1 MQFTS
6 RLTEEN
12 RFLNHTRP
20 NRSFNILAVVAVMI
34 ALAFLSLV
42 AQHAHASNDTLVD
55 SRDKATASPTPP
67 ANTARPTPTPLQS
80 RPEQQ
85 SDQTNSAAGETVD
98 DDDEPIRIETELVN
112 LQVRVIDQYGR
123 PLNDVRQEDFRI
135 YENGAPQTIQFFSR
149 ENVPVSY
156 GLLID
161 NSGSLRSQ
169 LESVREASK
178 TIVNSNKPGDETFLI
193 RFIDSDKID
202 LVQDFTSN
210 STELLEA
217 LDEKLYIDGGQTAV
231 IDAVYLGAEYAAKRR
246 SGNRDDVRR
255 RAIILVTDGEE
266 RGSSYSQEQL
276 FARLREE
283 GVQIFVIGFVGEL
296 DKEKAGIF
304 RRNSEQSKATDLI
317 NRLARETGGRAFF
330 PKSLTEMPQIA
341 EDITRDLRTQYVI
354 GYQPT
359 NTARDGS
366 YRAIR
371 VAVNDDSK
379 RNKRIALTR
388 AGYTQPTQPSRTG
401 NRPSER
407 RNAPAARPTAT
418 PTRP

>member
-1 MQFTS
+1 M
-6 RLTEEN
+6 
-12 RFLNHTRP
+12 NHTRP
-20 NRSFNILAVVAVMI
+20 NRSFNILAVAFVTI
-34 ALAFLSLV
+34 ALVFLSLV
-42 AQHAHASNDTLVD
+42 ARHAHASDDAAAD
-55 SRDKATASPTPP
+55 SRNKATASPTPP

-85 SDQTNSAAGETVD
+85 PDQTNPAAVD
-98 DDDEPIRIETELVN
+98 DDDGEIVRVETELVN

-210 STELLEA
+210 ATELLEA
-217 LDEKLYIDGGQTAV
+217 LDEKLYIEGGQTAV
-231 IDAVYLGAEYAAKRR
+231 IDAVYLGAEYAAKRK

-296 DKEKAGIF
+296 DKEKSGIF
-304 RRNSEQSKATDLI
+304 RRGSEQSKATELI

-359 NTARDGS
+359 NPARDGS

-371 VAVNDDSK
+371 VAINEDAK

-388 AGYTQPTQPSRTG
+388 TGYTAPRGGSR
-401 NRPSER
+401 
-407 RNAPAARPTAT
+407 PASGRKP
-418 PTRP
+418 